1 MDWPWT
7 PMHGETRYN
16 FVFHFWPTPTT
27 RKKFYA
33 LLWVTALISYF
44 TWASLSVAFPL
55 RGPMPISQW
64 TAKNKQPSNSW
75 TSLWTAETNFSQLR
89 GIFFAHT
96 CVMLLFLPK
105 WRSEAQA
112 QYCRFR
118 SLAHIYNF
126 SLVMCC
132 CLRYALIPSACITC
146 YENESSRRR
155 KIRAT
160 ETKSPERTP
169 RLNCITTF
177 QTWAWQPSPLMK
189 LTIM

>member
-105 WRSEAQA
+105 WRSDRWHISTTFPWSRVAVSA
-112 QYCRFR
+112 TPKYPLLA
-118 SLAHIYNF
+118 SLATKTNLPVVVKF
-126 SLVMCC
+126 VL
-132 CLRYALIPSACITC
+132 LRL
-146 YENESSRRR
+146 
-155 KIRAT
+155 KV
-160 ETKSPERTP
+160 
-169 RLNCITTF
+169 LDG
-177 QTWAWQPSPLMK
+177 PLD
-189 LTIM
+189 